1 MIFAHASLCFP
12 QRRPEARVASAL
24 NELGRIAQQ
33 QGKLDDA
40 EADFHRMAD
49 IYRSV
54 YTGKHYYIGIAES
67 NLADVYVEKKNYK
80 EGERLFREALS
91 MYGQSMYAQTL
102 PPGHQLV
109 GIARVRL
116 GRAILRQRRYSEAES
131 ESRAGYEL
139 LMKQTNPPANWL
151 SKARTDLEEEYDG
164 LNKPEQA
171 AKFRAELPGSSA
183 KLANLAS
190 KK

>member
-1 MIFAHASLCFP
+1 
-12 QRRPEARVASAL
+12 
-24 NELGRIAQQ
+24 
-33 QGKLDDA
+33 
-40 EADFHRMAD
+40 MAD
-49 IYRSV
+49 ICRSV
-54 YTGKHYYIGIAES
+54 YAGEHYCIGIAES

-80 EGERLFREALS
+80 EGERLFREAL
-91 MYGQSMYAQTL
+91 SMYAQTL

-139 LMKQTNPPANWL
+139 LMKQTSPPANWL
-151 SKARTDLEEEYDG
+151 SKARTDHEEEYDA

-171 AKFRAELPGSSA
+171 AKFRAELPGSST